1 MNCEKLMKGGIN
13 LIMSEINKR
22 ICDRIN
28 SHDMLANSPAKNKIQ
43 PMRVENSQ
51 GKVLKTKIVG
61 LDTLTGEKLFEEE
74 NQIVLGGAL
83 FILEKCFNVEAP
95 INVDYINNI
104 LGINTGEPIEEIY
117 PKDTGVCLFG
127 VGTGG
132 CGDSSRSVV
141 DVKYYER
148 EIFDMVPFR
157 ITDEPMTGVD
167 ENKYWLKRHEDN
179 GKVSYFLKSFENKP
193 EIKVLWKDGEEG
205 EDGSEVETGVHNTE
219 RTEPI
224 ETFVEMVLKITK
236 KDMREYFEING
247 DIEAARVNSI
257 GLFTGILSRNEY
269 GEPDY
274 KQVKLFSKLNIP
286 NEMLVLSKDI
296 TIVYRI
302 YTS

>member
-1 MNCEKLMKGGIN
+1 MAKDILN
-13 LIMSEINKR
+13 LNDRLNSEDKIA
-22 ICDRIN
+22 D
-28 SHDMLANSPAKNKIQ
+28 APAKKIE
-43 PMRVENSQ
+43 PLRMETSQ
-51 GKVLKTKIVG
+51 DKVLKTKIIG
-61 LDTLTGEKLFEEE
+61 LDTLTGEKLFETE

-95 INVDYINNI
+95 IKVDYLNNI
-104 LGINTGEPIEEIY
+104 MGINTGEPIEEIY
-117 PKDTGVCLFG
+117 PKETGVCLFG
-127 VGTGG
+127 VGVGG
-132 CGDSSRSVV
+132 CGDASRSVV

-148 EIFDMVPFR
+148 EIFDMIPFR
-157 ITDEPMTGVD
+157 ITDEEFTGADV
-167 ENKYWLKRHEDN
+167 NKYWFKRYEEN
-179 GKVSYFLKSFENKP
+179 GNVSYFLKSFEAKP

-205 EDGSEVETGVHNTE
+205 EDGSEVASGVHNTQ

-224 ETFVEMVLKITK
+224 ETFVEMILKINK
-236 KDMREYFEING
+236 KDCREYFEING
-247 DIEAARVNSI
+247 DIDAARVNSI
-257 GLFTGILSRNEY
+257 GLFTGIMSTNEY

>member
-1 MNCEKLMKGGIN
+1 MSRDVIKLN
-13 LIMSEINKR
+13 DN
-22 ICDRIN
+22 IN
-28 SHDMLANSPAKNKIQ
+28 STDKVVGSPAKKVE
-43 PMRVENSQ
+43 PLRVDSVQ
-51 GKVLKTKIVG
+51 GKVLKTKIIG

-83 FILEKCFNVEAP
+83 FILEKVFNVEAP
-95 INVDYINNI
+95 INVAYLNDIMGVCTND
-104 LGINTGEPIEEIY
+104 PVEEIY
-117 PKDTGVCLFG
+117 PKETGVCLFG

-132 CGDSSRSVV
+132 CGDASRSVV

-148 EIFDMVPFR
+148 EIFDMIPFR
-157 ITDEPMTGVD
+157 ITDEEMTGLD
-167 ENKYWLKRHEDN
+167 AEKYWFRRYEAD
-179 GKVSYFLKSFENKP
+179 GKVSYFLKSFEYEP

-205 EDGSEVETGVHNTE
+205 EDGSEVSSGVHNTE

-224 ETFVEMVLKITK
+224 ETFVEMILKINK
-236 KDMREYFEING
+236 KDCREFFEING
-247 DIEAARVNSI
+247 DVEAARINSI
-257 GLFTGILSRNEY
+257 GLFTGVKSTDEK
-269 GEPDY
+269 GVPEY

>member
-1 MNCEKLMKGGIN
+1 MAKDVMKLNDKIN
-13 LIMSEINKR
+13 P
-22 ICDRIN
+22 D
-28 SHDMLANSPAKNKIQ
+28 DKIVGSAAPKKIE
-43 PMRVENSQ
+43 PMRIETPQN
-51 GKVLKTKIVG
+51 KVLRTKIIG
-61 LDTLTGEKLFEEE
+61 LDTLTGDKLFETE

-95 INVDYINNI
+95 ITVDYLNNI
-104 LGINTGEPIEEIY
+104 MGINTGEPIEEKY
-117 PKDTGVCLFG
+117 PKETCVCLFG

-132 CGDSSRSVV
+132 CGDASRSVV

-148 EIFDMVPFR
+148 EIFDMIPFR
-157 ITDEPMTGVD
+157 ITDEEFTGADV
-167 ENKYWLKRHEDN
+167 NKYWFKRYEEN
-179 GKVSYFLKSFENKP
+179 GNVSYFLKSFENQP

-205 EDGSEVETGVHNTE
+205 EDGSEVDSNVHNTQ

-224 ETFVEMVLKITK
+224 ETFVEMILKINK
-236 KDMREYFEING
+236 KDCREFFEING

-257 GLFTGILSRNEY
+257 GLFTGILSTNEY

>member
-1 MNCEKLMKGGIN
+1 MEHKNVSIQLRDRSN
-13 LIMSEINKR
+13 L
-22 ICDRIN
+22 
-28 SHDMLANSPAKNKIQ
+28 HDELNHRQSRSKIK
-43 PMRVENSQ
+43 PMRIENQQS
-51 GKVLKTKIVG
+51 KVLKTKIIG

-83 FILEKCFNVEAP
+83 FILEKCFNVESP
-95 INVDYINNI
+95 ITVDTLNNI
-104 LGINTGEPIEEIY
+104 MGINTGNPIEEIY
-117 PKDTGVCLFG
+117 PKNTGVCLFG

-132 CGDSSRSVV
+132 CGDASTSVV

-157 ITDEPMTGVD
+157 VTDEEMTGADVG
-167 ENKYWLKRHEDN
+167 KYWFRRQEDD
-179 GKVSYFLKSFENKP
+179 GKTSYFLKSFENKP

-236 KDMREYFEING
+236 KDVREYFEING
-247 DIEAARVNSI
+247 NIESARINSI
-257 GLFTGILSRNEY
+257 GLFTGILDQDEY
-269 GEPDY
+269 GQPEY

-296 TIVYRI
+296 TVVYRI

>member
-1 MNCEKLMKGGIN
+1 MAKDVMKLNDKIN
-13 LIMSEINKR
+13 P
-22 ICDRIN
+22 D
-28 SHDMLANSPAKNKIQ
+28 DKIVGSSAPKKIE
-43 PMRVENSQ
+43 PMRIETPQN
-51 GKVLKTKIVG
+51 KVLRTKIIG
-61 LDTLTGEKLFEEE
+61 LDTLTGDKLFETE

-95 INVDYINNI
+95 ITVDYLNNI
-104 LGINTGEPIEEIY
+104 MGINTGEPIEEKY
-117 PKDTGVCLFG
+117 PKETCVCLFG

-132 CGDSSRSVV
+132 CGDASRSVV

-148 EIFDMVPFR
+148 EIFDMIPFR
-157 ITDEPMTGVD
+157 ITDEEFTGADV
-167 ENKYWLKRHEDN
+167 NKYWFKRYEEN
-179 GKVSYFLKSFENKP
+179 GNISYFLKSFENKP

-205 EDGSEVETGVHNTE
+205 EDGSEVDSNVHNTQ

-224 ETFVEMVLKITK
+224 ETFVEMILKINK
-236 KDMREYFEING
+236 KDCREFFEING

-257 GLFTGILSRNEY
+257 GLFTGILSTNEY

>member
-1 MNCEKLMKGGIN
+1 MAKDIMKLNDKLN
-13 LIMSEINKR
+13 P
-22 ICDRIN
+22 D
-28 SHDMLANSPAKNKIQ
+28 DKIVGSAAPKKIE
-43 PMRVENSQ
+43 PMRIETPQN
-51 GKVLKTKIVG
+51 KVLRTKIIG
-61 LDTLTGEKLFEEE
+61 LDTLTGDKLFETE

-95 INVDYINNI
+95 ITVDYLNNI
-104 LGINTGEPIEEIY
+104 MGINTGEPIEEKY
-117 PKDTGVCLFG
+117 PKETCVCLFG

-132 CGDSSRSVV
+132 CGDASRSVV

-148 EIFDMVPFR
+148 EIFDMIPFR
-157 ITDEPMTGVD
+157 ITDEEFTGADV
-167 ENKYWLKRHEDN
+167 NKYWFKRYEEN
-179 GKVSYFLKSFENKP
+179 GNISYFLKSFENQP

-205 EDGSEVETGVHNTE
+205 EDGSEVDSNVHNTQ

-224 ETFVEMVLKITK
+224 ETFVEMILKINK
-236 KDMREYFEING
+236 KDCREFFEING

-257 GLFTGILSRNEY
+257 GLFTGVLSTNEY
-269 GEPDY
+269 GDPEY

>member
-1 MNCEKLMKGGIN
+1 MAKDTLN
-13 LIMSEINKR
+13 LN
-22 ICDRIN
+22 DRLN
-28 SHDMLANSPAKNKIQ
+28 SKDKIADAPAKKIE
-43 PMRVENSQ
+43 PLRMETSQ
-51 GKVLKTKIVG
+51 DKVLKTKIIG
-61 LDTLTGEKLFEEE
+61 LDTLTGEKLFETE

-95 INVDYINNI
+95 IKVDYLNNI
-104 LGINTGEPIEEIY
+104 MGINTGEPIEEIY
-117 PKDTGVCLFG
+117 PKETGVCLFG
-127 VGTGG
+127 VGVGG
-132 CGDSSRSVV
+132 CGDASRSVV

-148 EIFDMVPFR
+148 EIFDMIPFR
-157 ITDEPMTGVD
+157 ITDEEFTGADV
-167 ENKYWLKRHEDN
+167 NKYWFKRYEEN
-179 GKVSYFLKSFENKP
+179 GKVSYFLKSFEAKP

-205 EDGSEVETGVHNTE
+205 EDGSEVASGVHNTQ

-224 ETFVEMVLKITK
+224 ETFVEMILKINK
-236 KDMREYFEING
+236 KDCREYFEING
-247 DIEAARVNSI
+247 DIDAARVNSI
-257 GLFTGILSRNEY
+257 GLFTGIMSTNEY

>member
-1 MNCEKLMKGGIN
+1 MSKRIN
-13 LIMSEINKR
+13 LFDRVNPYDEIVDASKA
-22 ICDRIN
+22 
-28 SHDMLANSPAKNKIQ
+28 SKKIE
-43 PMRVENSQ
+43 PLRVESKQ
-51 GKVLKTKIVG
+51 GKVLRTKIIG
-61 LDTLTGEKLFEEE
+61 LDTLTGAKLWEEE

-95 INVDYINNI
+95 ITVEYLNDIM
-104 LGINTGEPIEEIY
+104 GINTAAPIEEKY
-117 PKDTGVCLFG
+117 PKETGVCLFG

-132 CGDSSRSVV
+132 CGDASTSVV

-157 ITDEPMTGVD
+157 VTDEEMTGAD
-167 ENKYWLKRHEDN
+167 INKYWFKRYEQD
-179 GKVSYFLKSFENKP
+179 GKISYFLKSFENKP

-205 EDGSEVETGVHNTE
+205 EDGSEVDSGVHNTD

-224 ETFVEMVLKITK
+224 ETFVEMILKINK
-236 KDMREYFEING
+236 KDVREYFEING
-247 DIEAARVNSI
+247 DIEAARINSI
-257 GLFTGILSRNEY
+257 GLFTGILDVNEK